1 MANQGAGMY
10 LLACGN
16 CGHVGPARRLTPGSF
31 AVELLLWLCL
41 LVPGLVYSLWRL
53 SARRDVCA
61 KCGAGQLLPLDTPKG
76 AQIAAQAGVV
86 LTSDAPARP
95 KPAAVGAGRAI
106 GAAVAALLG
115 KGRR

>member
-1 MANQGAGMY
+1 M
-10 LLACGN
+10 
-16 CGHVGPARRLTPGSF
+16 TPGSF

-76 AQIAAQAGVV
+76 AQIAAHAGVV
-86 LTSDAPARP
+86 PAVIAPIRP
-95 KPAAVGAGRAI
+95 KPAAVGAGRAV
-106 GAAVAALLG
+106 GAALAALLG
-115 KGRR
+115 KRPR

>member
-1 MANQGAGMY
+1 MD
-10 LLACGN
+10 LRACGN
-16 CGHVGPARRLTPGSF
+16 CGHVGPAQHVTPGSI

-86 LTSDAPARP
+86 PASDAPARP
-95 KPAAVGAGRAI
+95 KPAAVGAGRAV
-106 GAAVAALLG
+106 GAALAALLG
-115 KGRR
+115 KGQR